1 MGKTNLDDLDLATP
15 GIEADE
21 INTESATVGQV
32 LTADGA
38 GGAAFQDAA
47 GGVTVGGDN
56 SVVSANAGASD
67 AYAVLLGNGA
77 YADGGSVIAIGA
89 YAHGGYTSVAIGY
102 AADGSGDHGVALGHG
117 SYATADS
124 AVAIGPAAN
133 ATASKA
139 VAIGT
144 LVQNPAANSVRIGW
158 GNAAGDYMHM
168 GDFTPTAATPTATH
182 TIPVTLNGAT
192 YRILLSNT

>member
-1 MGKTNLDDLDLATP
+1 MAATNFDDIELARP

-21 INTESATVGQV
+21 VNSEGATAGQV

-38 GGAAFQDAA
+38 GGAAFQDAG

-67 AYAVLLGNGA
+67 AYAVLLGSSA
-77 YADGGSVIAIGA
+77 YATGTSAIAIGA

-117 SYATADS
+117 SYATAEN
-124 AVAIGPAAN
+124 AIALGP
-133 ATASKA
+133 
-139 VAIGT
+139 
-144 LVQNPAANSVRIGW
+144 
-158 GNAAGDYMHM
+158 
-168 GDFTPTAATPTATH
+168 
-182 TIPVTLNGAT
+182 
-192 YRILLSNT
+192 